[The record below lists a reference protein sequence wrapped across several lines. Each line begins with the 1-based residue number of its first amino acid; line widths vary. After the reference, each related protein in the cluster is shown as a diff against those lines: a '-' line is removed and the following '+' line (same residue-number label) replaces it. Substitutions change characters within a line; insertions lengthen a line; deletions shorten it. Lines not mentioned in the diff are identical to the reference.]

1 MKLAEKI
8 AQTAQI
14 ACILEV
20 SAPKPGNV
28 NRRFDFED
36 TRFEDF
42 LLSAIAIRPAFQSVK
57 RSEVGQI
64 IWQAIKDTRLL
75 VKSNTNLGIVLLLA
89 PLAKA
94 CSQAQATE
102 IRALREELAHV
113 LDGLT
118 QEDARKT
125 YAAIRLAQAGGL
137 GRSAQA
143 DVAEEPAIT
152 LLQAMSL
159 AQERDAIARE
169 YVTRFEIIFETGLL
183 AIEGSWDNHKN
194 LPMAIVQGYLTI
206 LAQVPDTLIARKR
219 GLETAQRI
227 SRQAA
232 DILENGGV
240 FSEAGRK
247 ALREFDHQLRMEKH
261 SLNPGTTADLTTASL
276 FLFLYLR
283 SDPNDP
289 LWPVSFD
296 QRDFSLYPG
305 DWSGL

>member
-1 MKLAEKI
+1 LKLAEKI

-28 NRRFDFED
+28 NRRYDFND

-42 LLSAIAIRPAFQSVK
+42 LLSAIAIRPALQSA
-57 RSEVGQI
+57 ECNDVGQI
-64 IWQAIKDTRLL
+64 IWQAVKDTHHL
-75 VKSNTNLGIVLLLA
+75 VSSNTNLGIVLLLA

-94 CSQAQATE
+94 CLQARSADVYL
-102 IRALREELAHV
+102 LREELAHV
-113 LDGLT
+113 LNGLT
-118 QEDARKT
+118 LEDARKT

-152 LLQAMSL
+152 LLQAMTL

-169 YVTRFEIIFETGLL
+169 YVTRFTVTFEIGLH
-183 AIEGSWDNHKN
+183 AIENGWNKAKN
-194 LPMAIVQGYLTI
+194 LPAAIVHGYLSI

-219 GLETAQRI
+219 GFETALKI
-227 SRQAA
+227 SQLAA
-232 DILENGGV
+232 DILNKGGA
-240 FSEAGRK
+240 FSEAGRQ
-247 ALREFDHQLRMEKH
+247 ALNALDHQLRREGH

-276 FLFLYLR
+276 FLFLHLR
-283 SDPNDP
+283 SDQDDP
-289 LWPVSFD
+289 LWPISFD
-296 QRDFSLYPG
+296 RNYDNFL
-305 DWSGL
+305 